1 MNVVDAYEEPL
12 FNRAVDNATGYR
24 TKSILCMPMT
34 NGAGEV
40 FAVMQLLNKDG
51 GSPFEADDERRFRD
65 FASRLGVILETW
77 TAMAPRSR

>member
-1 MNVVDAYEEPL
+1 
-12 FNRAVDNATGYR
+12 
-24 TKSILCMPMT
+24 MT
-34 NGAGEV
+34 NSAGEV

-51 GSPFEADDERRFRD
+51 GSPFEADDEKRFRD